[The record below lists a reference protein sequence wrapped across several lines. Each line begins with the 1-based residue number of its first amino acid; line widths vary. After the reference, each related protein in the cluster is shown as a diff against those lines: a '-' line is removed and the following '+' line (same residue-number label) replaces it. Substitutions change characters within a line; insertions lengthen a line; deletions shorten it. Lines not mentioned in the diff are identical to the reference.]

1 MLTMIQEEEPAEVS
15 TGAPRRGE
23 DQPGGAAGPVTR
35 AGPWV
40 LTGCTGERRTGRT
53 GRTGAMEEIRE
64 EHQGQMGEEGSPGRK
79 TRAIIPPLLPKQQ
92 LFEDIWAFLLML
104 KLSNYS

>member
-1 MLTMIQEEEPAEVS
+1 
-15 TGAPRRGE
+15 
-23 DQPGGAAGPVTR
+23 
-35 AGPWV
+35 
-40 LTGCTGERRTGRT
+40 
-53 GRTGAMEEIRE
+53 MEEIRE